1 MASERAGKKKE
12 GRIGSAADI
21 RRGDDDGGHLRRRF
35 ATRPPPVHVRER
47 VVWEC
52 DGAAHRRRE
61 LCSVWTFDGSNV
73 LSI

>member
-1 MASERAGKKKE
+1 MVSEREREEGLAAQPIFAEAMMMEAIYGAG
-12 GRIGSAADI
+12 SQHA
-21 RRGDDDGGHLRRRF
+21 L
-35 ATRPPPVHVRER
+35 PPPVHVRER